1 MQKDPKRL
9 NGPQGH
15 NYSFGDFE
23 LDPVMRRL
31 LRSGEVAP
39 LYSKAFDLLL
49 ALVENSGRDL
59 SKDELL
65 ETVWPGQVLEESN
78 LSVNMSAVRRA
89 LGETAAAPKYI
100 VTIPGHGYRFVGP
113 VTKFAREMVG
123 VVIETE
129 TIAQIAIEEEEDEP
143 PALPRAS
150 TTRRASVI
158 RLFLI
163 LGVPAIVSGIV
174 LSLVVWKIKHGS
186 RITNQ
191 FIQTKT
197 IALTNN
203 GDISN
208 AALSPDGKFFVYVQ
222 GGRGKDRGK
231 HNLYLAQVNGEKPI
245 ELSPLADVV
254 IRGVEFNKD
263 GDAVYYSSEPTG
275 QGSFAL
281 YKLSVLG
288 GVPAKLRDNIGGDFA
303 LSPDTKRVAF
313 IRDNG
318 DNTRSVVVSNLDG
331 TNERALLTV
340 ATNQVSSRCISWSPD
355 GASLA
360 FVSRTIEKDESL
372 EVSLL
377 PLQGG
382 KPDVLTKPLWREI
395 TRITYLKNGSGLLL
409 IGAAVDPTE
418 SRQVWLVA
426 SPSGDARRVTSDAS
440 LYGNG
445 LSVSADGKSFLVH
458 QIQQINNLWVS
469 PADNLS
475 KSTQVTFTTLN
486 TVTGN
491 FAFDWTPD
499 DHIVY
504 AGAKANG
511 LNLWT
516 MNSDGQ
522 DVKELT
528 QTGGFDSDPSV
539 TADGRFVVFHST
551 RSGGDEI
558 WRIDRDGSN
567 PLRLT
572 NCGKNAQPSV
582 SPDGKWVVHISTCEN
597 NVRELRRVSID
608 GGESKRLVDGQ
619 AFWPW
624 VSPDSKW
631 IACGY
636 LAAPGKWQLAI
647 VPIDGGAPA
656 KLFDVPPLATLNF
669 ALRWTRDGKYV
680 TYRDWAQGLWRQ
692 NISGGPPERI
702 PGLPEEKIYCYGWSP
717 DNKWFAY
724 SRGVE
729 NQDLYLV
736 RDVGE

>member
-1 MQKDPKRL
+1 LSGDLPKCPKKGPETLQKDPKRL

-31 LRSGEVAP
+31 LRSGEVVP

-113 VTKFAREMVG
+113 VTKSAREMMG

-129 TIAQIAIEEEEDEP
+129 TIAQIAIEEEADEL
-143 PALPRAS
+143 PALPPAP
-150 TTRRASVI
+150 TIRRSSLI
-158 RLFLI
+158 RLFVI
-163 LGVPAIVSGIV
+163 LGIPGIV
-174 LSLVVWKIKHGS
+174 CGIVFSLVVWKIKHRS
-186 RITNQ
+186 LIANR
-191 FIQTKT
+191 FVQTKT
-197 IALTNN
+197 FALTNN
-203 GDISN
+203 GGISN
-208 AALSPDGKFFVYVQ
+208 GALSPDGKFFVYVQ

-245 ELSPLADVV
+245 ELTVPADVA

-275 QGSFAL
+275 RGAFAL
-281 YKLSVLG
+281 FKLSVLG
-288 GVPAKLRDNIGGDFA
+288 GVPAKLRDNIGGEFA
-303 LSPDTKRVAF
+303 LSPDAQQVAF
-313 IRDNG
+313 MSDNS
-318 DNTRSVVVSNLDG
+318 DNTRSVVVSNIDG
-331 TNERALLTV
+331 SNERALFT
-340 ATNQVSSRCISWSPD
+340 APTNQVSSRCISWSPD
-355 GASLA
+355 GSSIAVVTLGN
-360 FVSRTIEKDESL
+360 EKDGSL
-372 EVSLL
+372 NVTLLSLRD
-377 PLQGG
+377 G
-382 KPDVLTKPLWREI
+382 KREALTKPLWREI

-409 IGAAVDPTE
+409 IGSALDPTE

-426 SPSGDARRVTSDAS
+426 ARTGEARRVTSDAS

-469 PADNLS
+469 PADDLARSN
-475 KSTQVTFTTLN
+475 QVTFTTLN
-486 TVTGN
+486 TATGN

-499 DHIVY
+499 GHIIY
-504 AGAKANG
+504 AGSKGTG

-516 MNSDGQ
+516 MRSDGQ

-528 QTGGFDSDPSV
+528 QTGGHDSDPSV

-558 WRIDRDGSN
+558 WRIDRDGAN

-582 SPDGKWVVHISTCEN
+582 SPDGKWVVYISTCEN

-608 GGESKRLVDGQ
+608 KRFGRGFRLIVSGSRVVIWQRGADG
-619 AFWPW
+619 
-624 VSPDSKW
+624 S
-631 IACGY
+631 
-636 LAAPGKWQLAI
+636 
-647 VPIDGGAPA
+647 
-656 KLFDVPPLATLNF
+656 
-669 ALRWTRDGKYV
+669 
-680 TYRDWAQGLWRQ
+680 
-692 NISGGPPERI
+692 
-702 PGLPEEKIYCYGWSP
+702 
-717 DNKWFAY
+717 
-724 SRGVE
+724 
-729 NQDLYLV
+729 
-736 RDVGE
+736 